1 MNKQIPAWLCISLSV
16 VLALMMVGCSVPA
29 ARGLPDLRYAPN
41 TLPYT
46 DQVEVRWR
54 EQSFSFLLT
63 QQLTADQQL
72 QAIATTLM
80 GQQLFELQYDGQKV
94 KTVQRIDEIKRLP
107 MDYVLRDIVWATWLE
122 SSVQQPLQQQHYQLM
137 TEGSQRQVLNQAK
150 IILQSTQINAKEW
163 HIENQQAGYQI
174 DLSRLDNETTENEFI
189 KNKVIKSQM
198 RSSEAKR

>member
-1 MNKQIPAWLCISLSV
+1 MIKQITAWIFISLSV
-16 VLALMMVGCSVPA
+16 ALLGCSVPA
-29 ARGLPDLRYAPN
+29 ARGLPDLHYAPS

-63 QQLTADQQL
+63 QQLTVDQQL

-80 GQQLFELQYDGQKV
+80 GQQLFELQYDGQQV

-107 MDYVLRDIVWATWLE
+107 MDYVLRDIVWATWPE

-137 TEGSQRQVLNQAK
+137 TDGSQRQILNQAK
-150 IILQSTQINAKEW
+150 IILQSKQINAKEW
-163 HIENQQAGYQI
+163 HIENKQAGYEI
-174 DLSRLDNETTENEFI
+174 DLSRLDNEASDNH
-189 KNKVIKSQM
+189 
-198 RSSEAKR
+198 